1 MYRYER
7 GEKMEMILTDGH
19 LIWAD
24 EDGPHMDF
32 FKNAEGE
39 RMRAIWDK
47 LNEPPKPFGTK
58 TQTRRKK
65 KMKNITWYVL
75 EYRNAEGHAVT
86 EHYPTALQSVLAG
99 IKLKRRGVEYKK
111 YKRVINVE

>member
-1 MYRYER
+1 
-7 GEKMEMILTDGH
+7 MEMILTDGH

-47 LNEPPKPFGTK
+47 LNEEPAQSSGKKTK
-58 TQTRRKK
+58 RRKK

-75 EYRNAEGHAVT
+75 EYRNTAGHAVT

-111 YKRVINVE
+111 YKRVVNVE